1 MKPHLNRGLFSNYYL
16 QELLPKE
23 EEFKIPLSE
32 LERSLEEI
40 KRILDKKYLSSL
52 NEPQLRKHF
61 LDKVFEILGWTI
73 DVEPPTPS
81 GEWSK
86 HPDYALFHNPED
98 LRLSQGA
105 TKEEYFKKTL
115 CLGEAKHWGR
125 ALDKKVK
132 VDTEDP
138 QNPSLQISRY
148 LWLTEVKWGILTD
161 GRYWRLYERET
172 SKRLDIFYEIDLEDL
187 IENGS
192 IDDFKYFCLF
202 FRRDAFPGFLEKVYK
217 ESVDYAEAV
226 GKELKENVYQAL
238 KTLAQGFL
246 KTPENDLKE
255 IHLKEIHDN
264 SLILLYRLL
273 FILYAEYRDLLPLG
287 ENQYYTESYSL
298 DVFKK
303 EIADRLDKHEPI
315 ATSTHG
321 YWNKLKELFEIINI
335 GNRELGVPPYNGGLF
350 EPDKHEFLE
359 RYRVGD
365 LYIAKA
371 VDLLS
376 RSSDRAYIDYGSLEI
391 RHLGSIYEGLLEYK
405 LKIAEEKLV
414 PVKEKGKEVFIPLEE
429 ARKAKKKIKEEEIV
443 REGEIYLAT
452 DKGERKATGSYYTP
466 GYIVN
471 YIIDNTLGPLV
482 ERIYRE
488 SKLAQEIR
496 NNIRHFNEIL
506 EEIVKE
512 RGEEEKQNLLKLWD
526 LTRNDQERRDC
537 LLNLL
542 DGAQPSHGYDP
553 LERILQLKILDP
565 AMGSGHFLVEA
576 TDFLA
581 RELLKVLSGEPLFK
595 PSREMMIREGEEPYG
610 STEPEEE
617 DIRWA
622 RREIVE
628 RCIIGVDSNPLAVEL
643 AKLSLWLYTVA
654 KNRPLNFLD
663 HHLRCGNSLI
673 GARIDDLKS
682 LPSITGKKSRTQ
694 KSKEAGQITTFE
706 YIFTQ
711 DVFRLL
717 AAFSNIEAQASD
729 SVEQIR
735 MKEKFYLEFRKI
747 VSRFQDVA
755 DLWTSIYF
763 GNEIDFGNYLKLQEK
778 LRSPSEEWEKLS
790 QEPWFKRGKEISAGK
805 RFFHWELEFPEVFF
819 EGHQRK
825 KKPGFDAVVG
835 NPPYGAVFD
844 SKEKHW
850 FKEHFSTSSY
860 NLDSFSFFVEK
871 FAQFVSCL
879 RFGMIIPNTW
889 CSIDDG
895 FSLRKLLLEH
905 KTIDSIVDT
914 GNVFESAEI
923 TNMLLLFQYRS
934 PSKDH
939 AIDIRRV
946 SYDANL
952 ETRLSD
958 IRSGKW
964 SSSFTVRQTDFLAHP
979 RAIIN
984 FFVNPKERKLLSYI
998 KSKSIPLG
1006 TISELSRGAR
1016 PYGLNE
1022 GNPPQTKAV
1031 IEGRAFTGFERID
1044 NIWKPLFTA
1053 TCIGRYGVEWQGMWI
1068 KYGPWLAVQGEDK
1081 FFFSKRLLLQRI
1093 VQKTPLRFLASY
1105 CEEPFINNTD
1115 VLNAVSPGE
1124 DYSLFFFTAIINSVL
1139 MPWFVAKENVNLL
1152 RQAYPKIN
1160 VNNLADLPIC
1170 RISFVTRITDRKELT
1185 DQAKTHYWSYLD
1197 TDNTDVIF
1205 HFVEFRLM
1213 KEHNPD
1219 AGLVEKHNADPL
1231 NKVWQIPEGALWA
1244 QSDVVHDILAFLAEQ
1259 MTEMNKEKQNEVES
1273 LLGWLES
1280 QLRIQPDAKGNTGTE
1295 TLAGKT
1301 QIENYVGK
1309 YHKEEGHL
1317 SFEDLWQILE
1327 KNKNRIQTNLKS
1339 RELFDVIKTEYEKS
1353 LSRLLPLK
1361 EKLRKTDWLIDQI
1374 VYKLYGLTEEEV
1386 GLVEEH
1392 K

>member
-1 MKPHLNRGLFSNYYL
+1 MKAHLNKGLFSNYYL
-16 QELLPKE
+16 QELLPRE
-23 EEFKIPLSE
+23 EGFKIPLSE
-32 LERSLEEI
+32 LGRSLEEI
-40 KRILDKKYLSSL
+40 KRLLDKKYLSSL

-81 GEWSK
+81 GEWSR

-98 LRLSQGA
+98 LKLSQGA

-192 IDDFKYFCLF
+192 IEDFKYFCLF
-202 FRRDAFPGFLEKVYK
+202 FRRDAFPDFLEKVYK

-359 RYRVGD
+359 RYRMGD
-365 LYIAKA
+365 LYIANA

-414 PVKEKGKEVFIPLEE
+414 SVKEKGKEVFIPLEE
-429 ARKAKKKIKEEEIV
+429 AKKAKKKIKQEEIV

-466 GYIVN
+466 NYIVN
-471 YIIDNTLGPLV
+471 YIIDNTLEPLV
-482 ERIYRE
+482 QMIYRE
-488 SKLAQEIR
+488 SKLAQEIK
-496 NNIRHFNEIL
+496 NNIRYFNEIF

-512 RGEEEKQNLLKLWD
+512 RGGGEKQNLLKLWN
-526 LTRNDQERRDC
+526 LTRNDQERRDF

-581 RELLKVLSGEPLFK
+581 RELLKVLSGEPLLK
-595 PSREMMIREGEEPYG
+595 PSKEMMIREGEEPYD

-622 RREIVE
+622 RREVVE
-628 RCIIGVDSNPLAVEL
+628 RCIFGVDLNPLAVEL

-673 GARIDDLKS
+673 GARIEYLVSPPSLKKKKPENAFKQLGLFENAFREKVAILLKS
-682 LPSITGKKSRTQ
+682 
-694 KSKEAGQITTFE
+694 FE
-706 YIFTQ
+706 
-711 DVFRLL
+711 L
-717 AAFSNIEAQASD
+717 IEAHPSD
-729 SVEQIR
+729 TVEQIR
-735 MKEKFYLEFRKI
+735 EKESYYQDFRRAL
-747 VSRFQDVA
+747 SRFQDVA
-755 DLWTSIYF
+755 DVWTSVYF
-763 GNEIDFGNYLKLQEK
+763 GNEIDFGTYQKLQNE
-778 LRSPSEEWEKLS
+778 LRATDEEWERLY
-790 QEPWFKRGKEISAGK
+790 QESWFEKAKQIFEEK
-805 RFFHWELEFPEVFF
+805 RFFHYELEFPEVFF
-819 EGHQRK
+819 QGHQRK
-825 KKPGFDAVVG
+825 ENPGFDAVVG
-835 NPPYGAVFD
+835 NPPYVKVDDITQDERGFLMKSDLYNTTIKRMDLFISFHELSIGLLKNNGRHSFIVPYPLLTQDYGQKLRFCFLTNTRIISITDLSKWKIFPDATVRNIIPVIKKEKRGTKYMIEVITQEKDPNIISAIDGSIRYIDADHFMNTYENMFRIDLSSDIYLIKKKIDKISANFGRIFAASWGARGVPVNKFHLNKPINKYCKRMVKGENIESYGLTYSNKWLLYKNLYRPSMPEFFENEKIIFQKVTGQYGLIGVFD
-844 SKEKHW
+844 NQDFYTDDSLICCIPKFCFERHSKEILGKH
-850 FKEHFSTSSY
+850 KIYIEEGDIEISKKY
-860 NLDSFSFFVEK
+860 NILYVLAIMNS
-871 FAQFVSCL
+871 
-879 RFGMIIPNTW
+879 MTN
-889 CSIDDG
+889 G
-895 FSLRKLLLEH
+895 F
-905 KTIDSIVDT
+905 
-914 GNVFESAEI
+914 
-923 TNMLLLFQYRS
+923 Y
-934 PSKDH
+934 
-939 AIDIRRV
+939 
-946 SYDANL
+946 
-952 ETRLSD
+952 
-958 IRSGKW
+958 
-964 SSSFTVRQTDFLAHP
+964 
-979 RAIIN
+979 
-984 FFVNPKERKLLSYI
+984 
-998 KSKSIPLG
+998 
-1006 TISELSRGAR
+1006 
-1016 PYGLNE
+1016 
-1022 GNPPQTKAV
+1022 
-1031 IEGRAFTGFERID
+1031 
-1044 NIWKPLFTA
+1044 
-1053 TCIGRYGVEWQGMWI
+1053 
-1068 KYGPWLAVQGEDK
+1068 
-1081 FFFSKRLLLQRI
+1081 FSKFIGYDLNVYPESIEYIPIRL
-1093 VQKTPLRFLASY
+1093 
-1105 CEEPFINNTD
+1105 
-1115 VLNAVSPGE
+1115 
-1124 DYSLFFFTAIINSVL
+1124 
-1139 MPWFVAKENVNLL
+1139 
-1152 RQAYPKIN
+1152 
-1160 VNNLADLPIC
+1160 
-1170 RISFVTRITDRKELT
+1170 ISFVTTKAGREKLLEE
-1185 DQAKTHYWSYLD
+1185 AKYHYKSYLESGDFD
-1197 TDNTDVIF
+1197 TF
-1205 HFVEFRLM
+1205 LYFVESRFVKKYQPDGELV
-1213 KEHNPD
+1213 KEHNTD
-1219 AGLVEKHNADPL
+1219 SLKKD
-1231 NKVWQIPEGALWA
+1231 WQIPAGALWE
-1244 QSDVVHDILAFLAEQ
+1244 QSDVVHDVLAFLAKQ
-1259 MTEMNKEKQNEVES
+1259 MIEINNQKQMEIKGF
-1273 LLGWLES
+1273 LKWLEN
-1280 QLRIQPDAKGNTGTE
+1280 QLKIQLDEKGNIGIEGLTGKSK
-1295 TLAGKT
+1295 LKNYLGDYQKGK
-1301 QIENYVGK
+1301 E
-1309 YHKEEGHL
+1309 HL
-1317 SFEDLWQILE
+1317 SFEELWKILE
-1327 KNKNRIQTNLKS
+1327 KNKNRVQANLKS
-1339 RELFDVIKTEYEKS
+1339 RGLFDGIKTEYEKS
-1353 LSRLLPLK
+1353 LSRLLSLK

-1374 VYKLYGLTEEEV
+1374 VYKLYGLTEEEIRII
-1386 GLVEEH
+1386 EEH